1 MQLVKRYNKE
11 VHCVIEI
18 CIYVWVGP
26 LKDEKSVTIINA
38 FKKVLDEWDRKPNK
52 YINKILFTR
61 QWLKIYSVYNEE
73 KSVFTERFI
82 RTLLEQ

>member
-1 MQLVKRYNKE
+1 MQLVRKYNKE

-18 CIYVWVGP
+18 CIYVWVDP
-26 LKDEKSVTIINA
+26 LKEEKSVTIINA
-38 FKKVLDEWDRKPNK
+38 FKKVLDEWNCKPNK
-52 YINKILFTR
+52 CINKILFTR
-61 QWLKIYSVYNEE
+61 QWLKIYSIHNEE